1 MPIQSFSCPDTEA
14 LFTTG
19 KSAKFANIR
28 DVAARKLTQ
37 LDSAPSLT
45 FMKMPP
51 GNDLKFYDD
60 AWHIR
65 INHQW
70 RLIFKLGPA
79 GPHDVRIDDPH

>member
-19 KSAKFANIR
+19 KSGKFANIR

-65 INHQW
+65 INQQW
-70 RLIFKLGPA
+70 RLIFKWGPA